1 MDFSSETKL
10 SKHFKLKEFEKS
22 QMAYRLRIDNRVTDK
37 TIFNN
42 LKNLSEEILEPIR
55 NHFGK
60 PFTPNSG
67 YRCLELNRKLGSRD
81 TSQHTLGQAVDIEIV
96 GIDNETLFAY
106 IKNELDFDQVIL
118 EYYDGITPDS
128 GWIHVAYKR
137 DGSNRKQSLIKDKE
151 GYKEWQ

>member
-1 MDFSSETKL
+1 MYPSETQL
-10 SKHFKLKEFEKS
+10 SKHFKLRELEKS
-22 QMAYRLRIDNRVTDK
+22 QVALRNHIDNSVKDK
-37 TIFNN
+37 TTFNN
-42 LKNLSEEILEPIR
+42 LKTLCGEILEPVR

-60 PFTPNSG
+60 PFTPSSG

-128 GWIHVAYKR
+128 GWIHVSYVSPK
-137 DGSNRKQSLIKDKE
+137 DNRKNSFAYDGIN
-151 GYKEWQ
+151 YRVV

>member
-1 MDFSSETKL
+1 MEFSSETKL

-22 QMAYRLRIDNRVTDK
+22 QMAYRLGIDNRVTDK

-81 TSQHTLGQAVDIEIV
+81 TSQHTLGQAVDIELP
-96 GIDNETLFAY
+96 GIDNEELLYY
-106 IKNELDFDQVIL
+106 IKEKLDYDQIIL
-118 EYYDGITPDS
+118 EYYDGIDPHS
-128 GWIHVAYKR
+128 GWVHVSYV
-137 DGSNRKQSLIKDKE
+137 SPEENRKNSFSYDGKTYRVIE
-151 GYKEWQ
+151 

>member
-1 MDFSSETKL
+1 MKFSSETKL

-22 QMAYRLRIDNRVTDK
+22 QMAYRLGIDNKVTDK

-55 NHFGK
+55 NHFDK
-60 PFTPNSG
+60 PFSPNSG

-128 GWIHVAYKR
+128 GWIHVSYVNPKE
-137 DGSNRKQSLIKDKE
+137 NRKNSFAYDGIN
-151 GYKEWQ
+151 YRVV

>member
-1 MDFSSETKL
+1 MEFSSETKL

-22 QMAYRLRIDNRVTDK
+22 QMAYRLGIDNRVTDK

-42 LKNLSEEILEPIR
+42 LKNLSEEVLEPIR

-81 TSQHTLGQAVDIEIV
+81 TSQHTLGQAVDIEV
-96 GIDNETLFAY
+96 PGIDNEELFDY
-106 IKNELDFDQVIL
+106 IKENLEYDQIIL
-118 EYYDGITPDS
+118 EFYDGVDPKS
-128 GWIHVAYKR
+128 GWVHVSYVSLE
-137 DGSNRKQSLIKDKE
+137 DNRKNNFSYDGTNYRVIK
-151 GYKEWQ
+151 

>member
-1 MDFSSETKL
+1 MEFSSETRL
-10 SKHFKLKEFEKS
+10 SEHFRLRELEKS
-22 QMAYRLRIDNRVTDK
+22 QVALRNDIDNTVQDE

-42 LKNLSEEILEPIR
+42 LKSLCEEILEPIR
-55 NHFGK
+55 NNFGK
-60 PFTPNSG
+60 PFSPNSG

-128 GWIHVAYKR
+128 GWIHVSYVNPEE
-137 DGSNRKQSLIKDKE
+137 NRKNSFAYDGIN
-151 GYKEWQ
+151 YRVV

>member
-1 MDFSSETKL
+1 MEFSSETKL

-22 QMAYRLRIDNRVTDK
+22 QMAYRLGIDNRVTDK

-81 TSQHTLGQAVDIEIV
+81 TSQHTLGQAVDIELP
-96 GIDNETLFAY
+96 GIDNEELLHY
-106 IKNELDFDQVIL
+106 IKEKLDYDQIIL
-118 EYYDGITPDS
+118 EYYDGVDPHS
-128 GWIHVAYKR
+128 GWVHVSYVSPEENR
-137 DGSNRKQSLIKDKE
+137 RNSFSYDGKTYRVIE
-151 GYKEWQ
+151 

>member
-1 MDFSSETKL
+1 MEFSSETKL

-22 QMAYRLRIDNRVTDK
+22 QMAYRLGIDNRVTDK

-81 TSQHTLGQAVDIEIV
+81 TSQHTLGQAVDIELP
-96 GIDNETLFAY
+96 GIDNEELLYY
-106 IKNELDFDQVIL
+106 IKEKLDYDQIIL
-118 EYYDGITPDS
+118 EYYDGVDPHS
-128 GWIHVAYKR
+128 GWVHVSYVSPEENR
-137 DGSNRKQSLIKDKE
+137 RNSFSYDGKTYRVIE
-151 GYKEWQ
+151 